1 MCGFVGFIDE
11 NDQTY
16 DHRAAIIAMAD
27 AIAHRGPDSEGY
39 FNDGRTALGF
49 RRLAIIDLAG
59 ANQPLYNENRS
70 LVLVFNGEIYNY
82 RELRRQLIA
91 AGHAFS
97 TQGDAEVVLHGF
109 EQWGEGVLDRLRGMF
124 AFALYDTATGELFCA
139 RDTFG
144 IKPLYYA
151 VEGGR
156 ILFGSEIKGL
166 LAHPHA
172 RRSLNERR
180 LAHWLCMEYL
190 PDEETLYAVEGGRIL
205 FGSEIKGL
213 LAHPHARR
221 SLNERRLAHWLCME
235 YLPDEETLFEGVRKL
250 PAGHW
255 LRWRNGRAERGR
267 WFVPRFAPDAGRSLK
282 ESAEAIEAALR
293 ESVAAHAIADVDV
306 GCFLSAGVD
315 SSLVAREAARIMEAR
330 AFTIGWGEGRF
341 SELEAAATFARATG
355 LPNEGR
361 ILGAEQFFASVP
373 AVQYAM
379 DEPLPY
385 AMDEPLPNPSAVPLY
400 HLCAMAAES
409 VKVVLS
415 GEGAD
420 ELFGGYPY
428 YQECLA
434 FAPYMTVPA
443 PARRALAAAARR
455 LPEGTHGRR
464 FLMRGAHPLPERY
477 IRLEYNFPWAEALDL
492 LAPELGARC
501 AAAPTPWE
509 LAAPLFAEIEADEIT
524 AMQTYNFPWA
534 EALDLLAPE
543 LGARC
548 AAAPTPWELA
558 APLFAEI
565 EADEIT
571 AMQTADILTWMQQD
585 ILLKADKMSMA
596 SSLELRVPFLDRE
609 VFALASTLPVSQ
621 RVGRRETKIALRAAA
636 ARTLPQATAAMP
648 KQGFVTPLAQW
659 LRKDPWREQ
668 VHEVLNSERAR
679 RFFRTDRLNALLDEH
694 QRGPRSHMKKI
705 WSAYCFLIWHEQYF
719 G

>member
-109 EQWGEGVLDRLRGMF
+109 EQWGEAVLDRLRGMF

-139 RDTFG
+139 RDAFG

-151 VEGGR
+151 AEG
-156 ILFGSEIKGL
+156 
-166 LAHPHA
+166 
-172 RRSLNERR
+172 
-180 LAHWLCMEYL
+180 
-190 PDEETLYAVEGGRIL
+190 DRIL

-315 SSLVAREAARIMEAR
+315 SSLVAQEAARIMEAR
-330 AFTIGWGEGRF
+330 TFTIGWGEGRF
-341 SELEAAATFARATG
+341 SELEATATFARATG

-373 AVQYAM
+373 AVQ
-379 DEPLPY
+379 Y

-434 FAPYMTVPA
+434 FAPYMMVPA
-443 PARRALAAAARR
+443 PARRALAAAARH

-477 IRLEYNFPWAEALDL
+477 IRLE
-492 LAPELGARC
+492 
-501 AAAPTPWE
+501 
-509 LAAPLFAEIEADEIT
+509 
-524 AMQTYNFPWA
+524 YNFPWA

>member
-190 PDEETLYAVEGGRIL
+190 PDEETL
-205 FGSEIKGL
+205 
-213 LAHPHARR
+213 
-221 SLNERRLAHWLCME
+221 
-235 YLPDEETLFEGVRKL
+235 FEGVRKL

-267 WFVPRFAPDAGRSLK
+267 WFVPRFAPDAGRSLE

-330 AFTIGWGEGRF
+330 TFTIGWGEGRF

-361 ILGAEQFFASVP
+361 ILGAEQFFALVP
-373 AVQYAM
+373 AVQ
-379 DEPLPY
+379 Y

-443 PARRALAAAARR
+443 PARRALAAAARH

-477 IRLEYNFPWAEALDL
+477 IRLE
-492 LAPELGARC
+492 
-501 AAAPTPWE
+501 
-509 LAAPLFAEIEADEIT
+509 
-524 AMQTYNFPWA
+524 YNFPWA

-609 VFALASTLPVSQ
+609 VFALASTLPASQ

-659 LRKDPWREQ
+659 LQEEPWHSQ
-668 VHEVLNSERAR
+668 VREVLNSERAR

-705 WSAYCFLIWHEQYF
+705 WSAYCFLNWHEQYF
-719 G
+719 D

>member
-190 PDEETLYAVEGGRIL
+190 PDEETL
-205 FGSEIKGL
+205 
-213 LAHPHARR
+213 
-221 SLNERRLAHWLCME
+221 
-235 YLPDEETLFEGVRKL
+235 FEGVRKL

-267 WFVPRFAPDAGRSLK
+267 WFVPRFAPDAGRSLE

-379 DEPLPY
+379 DEPLP
-385 AMDEPLPNPSAVPLY
+385 NPSAVPLY

-443 PARRALAAAARR
+443 PARCALAAAARR

-477 IRLEYNFPWAEALDL
+477 IRLE
-492 LAPELGARC
+492 
-501 AAAPTPWE
+501 
-509 LAAPLFAEIEADEIT
+509 
-524 AMQTYNFPWA
+524 YNFPWA

>member
-16 DHRAAIIAMAD
+16 DHRAAIVAMAD

-39 FNDGRTALGF
+39 FEDGGAALGF

-109 EQWGEGVLDRLRGMF
+109 ERWGAGVLDRLRGMF

-139 RDTFG
+139 RDAFG

-151 VEGGR
+151 VEG
-156 ILFGSEIKGL
+156 
-166 LAHPHA
+166 
-172 RRSLNERR
+172 
-180 LAHWLCMEYL
+180 
-190 PDEETLYAVEGGRIL
+190 DRIL

-267 WFVPRFAPDAGRSLK
+267 WFVPRFAPDAGRSLE

-330 AFTIGWGEGRF
+330 TFTIGWGEGRF

-361 ILGAEQFFASVP
+361 ILGAEQFFASVA
-373 AVQYAM
+373 AVQ
-379 DEPLPY
+379 Y

-434 FAPYMTVPA
+434 FAPYMMVPA
-443 PARRALAAAARR
+443 AARRALAAAARH

-477 IRLEYNFPWAEALDL
+477 IRLE
-492 LAPELGARC
+492 
-501 AAAPTPWE
+501 
-509 LAAPLFAEIEADEIT
+509 
-524 AMQTYNFPWA
+524 YNFPWA

-609 VFALASTLPVSQ
+609 VFALASTLPASQ

-659 LRKDPWREQ
+659 LQEEPWHSQ

-705 WSAYCFLIWHEQYF
+705 WSAYCFLNWHEQYF

>member
-190 PDEETLYAVEGGRIL
+190 PDEETL
-205 FGSEIKGL
+205 
-213 LAHPHARR
+213 
-221 SLNERRLAHWLCME
+221 
-235 YLPDEETLFEGVRKL
+235 FEGVRKL

-267 WFVPRFAPDAGRSLK
+267 WFVPRFAPDAGRSLE

-373 AVQYAM
+373 AVQ
-379 DEPLPY
+379 Y

-524 AMQTYNFPWA
+524 AMQT
-534 EALDLLAPE
+534 
-543 LGARC
+543 
-548 AAAPTPWELA
+548 
-558 APLFAEI
+558 
-565 EADEIT
+565 
-571 AMQTADILTWMQQD
+571 ADILTWMQQD
-585 ILLKADKMSMA
+585 ILLKADKMSVA

>member
-16 DHRAAIIAMAD
+16 DHRATIVAMAN

-39 FNDGRTALGF
+39 FSDGRAALGF

-82 RELRRQLIA
+82 QELRRQLIA
-91 AGHAFS
+91 AGHTFS
-97 TQGDAEVVLHGF
+97 TQGDAEVMLHGF

-124 AFALYDTATGELFCA
+124 AFALYRPATGELFCA
-139 RDTFG
+139 RDAFG

-151 VEGGR
+151 VEGER

-166 LAHPHA
+166 ITHPRAH
-172 RRSLNERR
+172 
-180 LAHWLCMEYL
+180 
-190 PDEETLYAVEGGRIL
+190 
-205 FGSEIKGL
+205 
-213 LAHPHARR
+213 R

-250 PAGHW
+250 PAG
-255 LRWRNGRAERGR
+255 R
-267 WFVPRFAPDAGRSLK
+267 WFAPRFVPDASRSLE
-282 ESAEAIEAALR
+282 ESAEAIEATLR

-330 AFTIGWGEGRF
+330 TFTIGWGEGRF

-355 LPNEGR
+355 LPNEGC

-373 AVQYAM
+373 AVQ
-379 DEPLPY
+379 Y

-434 FAPYMTVPA
+434 FGPYMALPA
-443 PARRALAAAARR
+443 PVRRALGSAARR
-455 LPEGTHGRR
+455 LPEGVRGRR

-477 IRLEYNFPWAEALDL
+477 IRLEYNFPWDEALAL
-492 LAPELGARC
+492 LSPELSRLC
-501 AAAPTPWE
+501 AEAPTPWE
-509 LAAPLFAEIEADEIT
+509 LEAPLFAEI
-524 AMQTYNFPWA
+524 
-534 EALDLLAPE
+534 
-543 LGARC
+543 G
-548 AAAPTPWELA
+548 AAAP
-558 APLFAEI
+558 
-565 EADEIT
+565 DEVT

-596 SSLELRVPFLDRE
+596 ASLELRVPFLDRE
-609 VFALASTLPVSQ
+609 VFAVARTLPASR
-621 RVGRRETKIALRAAA
+621 RVTRRETKPALRRAAA
-636 ARTLPQATAAMP
+636 RALPAATAARP
-648 KQGFVTPLAQW
+648 KIGFTTPLAQW
-659 LRKDPWREQ
+659 LREEPWATQ
-668 VHEVLNSERAR
+668 VREVLNGDAAR
-679 RFFRTDRLNALLDEH
+679 TFFRTDRLGALMDEH
-694 QRGPRSHMKKI
+694 QRGVRSNMKKI

>member
-190 PDEETLYAVEGGRIL
+190 PDEETL
-205 FGSEIKGL
+205 
-213 LAHPHARR
+213 
-221 SLNERRLAHWLCME
+221 
-235 YLPDEETLFEGVRKL
+235 FEGVRKL

-267 WFVPRFAPDAGRSLK
+267 WFVPRFAPDAGRSLE

-379 DEPLPY
+379 DEPLP
-385 AMDEPLPNPSAVPLY
+385 NPSAVPLY

-415 GEGAD
+415 GEEAD

-477 IRLEYNFPWAEALDL
+477 IRLE
-492 LAPELGARC
+492 
-501 AAAPTPWE
+501 
-509 LAAPLFAEIEADEIT
+509 
-524 AMQTYNFPWA
+524 YNFPWA

>member
-16 DHRAAIIAMAD
+16 DRRAAIVAMAD

-39 FNDGRTALGF
+39 FEDGRAALGF

-109 EQWGEGVLDRLRGMF
+109 EQWGAGVLDRLRGMF

-139 RDTFG
+139 RDAFG

-151 VEGGR
+151 VEG
-156 ILFGSEIKGL
+156 
-166 LAHPHA
+166 
-172 RRSLNERR
+172 
-180 LAHWLCMEYL
+180 
-190 PDEETLYAVEGGRIL
+190 DRIL

-330 AFTIGWGEGRF
+330 TFTIGWGEGRF

-361 ILGAEQFFASVP
+361 ILDAEQFFASVP
-373 AVQYAM
+373 AVQ
-379 DEPLPY
+379 Y

-434 FAPYMTVPA
+434 FAPYMMVPA
-443 PARRALAAAARR
+443 PARRALAAAARH

-477 IRLEYNFPWAEALDL
+477 IRLE
-492 LAPELGARC
+492 
-501 AAAPTPWE
+501 
-509 LAAPLFAEIEADEIT
+509 
-524 AMQTYNFPWA
+524 YNFPWA

-659 LRKDPWREQ
+659 LQEEPWHSQ
-668 VHEVLNSERAR
+668 VREVLNSERAR

-705 WSAYCFLIWHEQYF
+705 WSAYCFLNWHEQYF
-719 G
+719 D

>member
-16 DHRAAIIAMAD
+16 DHRAAIVAMAD

-39 FNDGRTALGF
+39 FEDGRAALGF

-109 EQWGEGVLDRLRGMF
+109 EQWGEAVLDRLRGMF

-139 RDTFG
+139 RDAFG
-144 IKPLYYA
+144 IKPLYYTA
-151 VEGGR
+151 EG
-156 ILFGSEIKGL
+156 
-166 LAHPHA
+166 
-172 RRSLNERR
+172 
-180 LAHWLCMEYL
+180 
-190 PDEETLYAVEGGRIL
+190 DRIL

-330 AFTIGWGEGRF
+330 TFTIGWGEGRF

-361 ILGAEQFFASVP
+361 ILDAEQFFASVP
-373 AVQYAM
+373 AVQ
-379 DEPLPY
+379 Y

-524 AMQTYNFPWA
+524 AMQT
-534 EALDLLAPE
+534 
-543 LGARC
+543 
-548 AAAPTPWELA
+548 
-558 APLFAEI
+558 
-565 EADEIT
+565 
-571 AMQTADILTWMQQD
+571 ADILTWMQQD

-609 VFALASTLPVSQ
+609 VFALASTLPASQ

-659 LRKDPWREQ
+659 LQEEPWHSQAR
-668 VHEVLNSERAR
+668 EVLNSERAR

-705 WSAYCFLIWHEQYF
+705 WSAYCFLNWHEQYF
-719 G
+719 D

>member
-16 DHRAAIIAMAD
+16 DRRAAIVAMAD

-39 FNDGRTALGF
+39 FEDGRAALGF

-109 EQWGEGVLDRLRGMF
+109 ERWGEAVLDRLRGMF

-139 RDTFG
+139 RDAFG

-166 LAHPHA
+166 LAHP
-172 RRSLNERR
+172 N
-180 LAHWLCMEYL
+180 
-190 PDEETLYAVEGGRIL
+190 
-205 FGSEIKGL
+205 
-213 LAHPHARR
+213 ARR

-250 PAGHW
+250 SAGHW

-267 WFVPRFAPDAGRSLK
+267 WFALRFAPDAGRSLK

-293 ESVAAHAIADVDV
+293 ESVTAHAIADVDV

-330 AFTIGWGEGRF
+330 TFTIGWGEGRF

-361 ILGAEQFFASVP
+361 ILDAEQFFASVP
-373 AVQYAM
+373 AVQ
-379 DEPLPY
+379 Y

-434 FAPYMTVPA
+434 FAPYMMVPA
-443 PARRALAAAARR
+443 PARRALAAAARH

-492 LAPELGARC
+492 LAPDLGARC

-524 AMQTYNFPWA
+524 T
-534 EALDLLAPE
+534 
-543 LGARC
+543 
-548 AAAPTPWELA
+548 
-558 APLFAEI
+558 
-565 EADEIT
+565 
-571 AMQTADILTWMQQD
+571 MQTADILTWMQQD

-621 RVGRRETKIALRAAA
+621 RVSRRETKIALRAAA

-659 LRKDPWREQ
+659 LREEPWHSQ
-668 VHEVLNSERAR
+668 VREVLNSERAR

-705 WSAYCFLIWHEQYF
+705 WSAYCFLNWHEQYF
-719 G
+719 S

>member
-16 DHRAAIIAMAD
+16 DHRAAIAAMAD

-39 FNDGRTALGF
+39 FEDGRAALGF

-109 EQWGEGVLDRLRGMF
+109 EQWGEAVLDRLRGMF

-139 RDTFG
+139 RDAFG

-151 VEGGR
+151 VEG
-156 ILFGSEIKGL
+156 
-166 LAHPHA
+166 
-172 RRSLNERR
+172 
-180 LAHWLCMEYL
+180 
-190 PDEETLYAVEGGRIL
+190 DRIL

-235 YLPDEETLFEGVRKL
+235 YLPDEETLFEDVRKL

-330 AFTIGWGEGRF
+330 TFTIGWGEGRF

-361 ILGAEQFFASVP
+361 ILDAEQFFASVP
-373 AVQYAM
+373 AVQ
-379 DEPLPY
+379 Y

-428 YQECLA
+428 HQECLA
-434 FAPYMTVPA
+434 FAPYMMVPA
-443 PARRALAAAARR
+443 PARRALAAAARH

-477 IRLEYNFPWAEALDL
+477 IRLE
-492 LAPELGARC
+492 
-501 AAAPTPWE
+501 
-509 LAAPLFAEIEADEIT
+509 
-524 AMQTYNFPWA
+524 YNFPWA

-596 SSLELRVPFLDRE
+596 SSLELRVPFLDRK
-609 VFALASTLPVSQ
+609 VFALASTLPASQ

-659 LRKDPWREQ
+659 LREEPWHSQ
-668 VHEVLNSERAR
+668 VREVLNSERAR

>member
-16 DHRAAIIAMAD
+16 DHRAAIVAMAD

-39 FNDGRTALGF
+39 FEDGRAALGF

-109 EQWGEGVLDRLRGMF
+109 ERWGAGVLDRLRGMF

-139 RDTFG
+139 RDAFG

-151 VEGGR
+151 AEG
-156 ILFGSEIKGL
+156 
-166 LAHPHA
+166 
-172 RRSLNERR
+172 
-180 LAHWLCMEYL
+180 
-190 PDEETLYAVEGGRIL
+190 DRIL

-293 ESVAAHAIADVDV
+293 ESVTAHAIADVDV

-330 AFTIGWGEGRF
+330 TFTIGWGEGRF

-373 AVQYAM
+373 AVQ
-379 DEPLPY
+379 Y

-434 FAPYMTVPA
+434 FAPYTTVPV

-509 LAAPLFAEIEADEIT
+509 LAAPLFAEIK
-524 AMQTYNFPWA
+524 
-534 EALDLLAPE
+534 
-543 LGARC
+543 
-548 AAAPTPWELA
+548 
-558 APLFAEI
+558 
-565 EADEIT
+565 ADEIT

-609 VFALASTLPVSQ
+609 VFALASTLPASQ

-636 ARTLPQATAAMP
+636 ARTLPQATATMP

-659 LRKDPWREQ
+659 LQEEPWHSQ
-668 VHEVLNSERAR
+668 VREVLNSERAR

-705 WSAYCFLIWHEQYF
+705 WSAYCFLNWHEQYF
-719 G
+719 D

>member
-16 DHRAAIIAMAD
+16 DHRAAIVAMAD

-39 FNDGRTALGF
+39 FEDGRAALGF

-91 AGHAFS
+91 ADHAFS

-109 EQWGEGVLDRLRGMF
+109 EQWGEAVLDRLRGMF

-139 RDTFG
+139 RDAFG

-166 LAHPHA
+166 LAHP
-172 RRSLNERR
+172 N
-180 LAHWLCMEYL
+180 
-190 PDEETLYAVEGGRIL
+190 
-205 FGSEIKGL
+205 
-213 LAHPHARR
+213 ARR

-267 WFVPRFAPDAGRSLK
+267 WFVPRFVPDAGRSLK

-330 AFTIGWGEGRF
+330 TFTIGWGEGRF

-361 ILGAEQFFASVP
+361 ILDAEQFFASVP
-373 AVQYAM
+373 AVQ
-379 DEPLPY
+379 Y

-443 PARRALAAAARR
+443 PARRALAAAARH

-477 IRLEYNFPWAEALDL
+477 IRLE
-492 LAPELGARC
+492 
-501 AAAPTPWE
+501 
-509 LAAPLFAEIEADEIT
+509 
-524 AMQTYNFPWA
+524 YNFPWA

-609 VFALASTLPVSQ
+609 VFALASTLPASQ
-621 RVGRRETKIALRAAA
+621 RVGRRETKIALRTAA

-659 LRKDPWREQ
+659 LQEEPWHSQ
-668 VHEVLNSERAR
+668 VREVLNSERAR

-705 WSAYCFLIWHEQYF
+705 WSAYCFLNWHEQYF
-719 G
+719 D

>member
-16 DHRAAIIAMAD
+16 DHRAAIVAMTD

-39 FNDGRTALGF
+39 FEDGRAALGF

-109 EQWGEGVLDRLRGMF
+109 ERWGAGVLDRLRGMF

-139 RDTFG
+139 RDAFG

-172 RRSLNERR
+172 RRSLNER
-180 LAHWLCMEYL
+180 W
-190 PDEETLYAVEGGRIL
+190 
-205 FGSEIKGL
+205 
-213 LAHPHARR
+213 
-221 SLNERRLAHWLCME
+221 LAHWLCME

-255 LRWRNGRAERGR
+255 LRWRNGRAECGR
-267 WFVPRFAPDAGRSLK
+267 WFVPRFAPDAGRSLE

-306 GCFLSAGVD
+306 GCFLSAGMD

-330 AFTIGWGEGRF
+330 TFTIGWGEGRF

-361 ILGAEQFFASVP
+361 ILDAEQFFASVP
-373 AVQYAM
+373 AVQ
-379 DEPLPY
+379 Y

-434 FAPYMTVPA
+434 FAPYMAVPA
-443 PARRALAAAARR
+443 PMRRAAGAAARR

-464 FLMRGAHPLPERY
+464 FLLRGAHPLSERY
-477 IRLEYNFPWAEALDL
+477 IRLEYNFTWAEALGL
-492 LAPELGARC
+492 LAPEVGARC
-501 AAAPTPWE
+501 AAAPAPWE
-509 LAAPLFAEIEADEIT
+509 LTAPLFAEIET
-524 AMQTYNFPWA
+524 
-534 EALDLLAPE
+534 
-543 LGARC
+543 
-548 AAAPTPWELA
+548 
-558 APLFAEI
+558 
-565 EADEIT
+565 DEIT

-659 LRKDPWREQ
+659 LQEEPWHNQ
-668 VHEVLNSERAR
+668 VREVLNSERAR

-705 WSAYCFLIWHEQYF
+705 WSAYCFLNWHEQYF
-719 G
+719 D

>member
-16 DHRAAIIAMAD
+16 DHRAAIVAMAD

-39 FNDGRTALGF
+39 FEDGRAALGF

-109 EQWGEGVLDRLRGMF
+109 ERWGAGVLDRLRGMF
-124 AFALYDTATGELFCA
+124 AFALYDTATGELFCT
-139 RDTFG
+139 RDAFG

-151 VEGGR
+151 AEG
-156 ILFGSEIKGL
+156 
-166 LAHPHA
+166 
-172 RRSLNERR
+172 
-180 LAHWLCMEYL
+180 
-190 PDEETLYAVEGGRIL
+190 DRIL

-330 AFTIGWGEGRF
+330 TFTIGWGEGRF

-361 ILGAEQFFASVP
+361 ILDAEQFFASVP
-373 AVQYAM
+373 AVQ
-379 DEPLPY
+379 Y

-434 FAPYMTVPA
+434 FAPYMMVPA
-443 PARRALAAAARR
+443 PARRALAAAARH

-477 IRLEYNFPWAEALDL
+477 IRLE
-492 LAPELGARC
+492 
-501 AAAPTPWE
+501 
-509 LAAPLFAEIEADEIT
+509 
-524 AMQTYNFPWA
+524 YNFPWA

-719 G
+719 D

>member
-16 DHRAAIIAMAD
+16 DHRAAIVAMAD

-39 FNDGRTALGF
+39 FEDGRAALGF

-109 EQWGEGVLDRLRGMF
+109 EQWGEAVLDRLRGMF

-139 RDTFG
+139 RDAFG

-166 LAHPHA
+166 LAHP
-172 RRSLNERR
+172 N
-180 LAHWLCMEYL
+180 
-190 PDEETLYAVEGGRIL
+190 
-205 FGSEIKGL
+205 
-213 LAHPHARR
+213 ARR

-250 PAGHW
+250 SAGHW

-267 WFVPRFAPDAGRSLK
+267 WFVPRFAPDAGRSLE

-330 AFTIGWGEGRF
+330 TFTIGWGEGRF

-361 ILGAEQFFASVP
+361 ILDAEQFFASVP
-373 AVQYAM
+373 AVQ
-379 DEPLPY
+379 Y

-524 AMQTYNFPWA
+524 AMQT
-534 EALDLLAPE
+534 
-543 LGARC
+543 
-548 AAAPTPWELA
+548 
-558 APLFAEI
+558 
-565 EADEIT
+565 
-571 AMQTADILTWMQQD
+571 ADILTWMQQD

-609 VFALASTLPVSQ
+609 VFALASTLPASQ

-659 LRKDPWREQ
+659 LQEEPWHSQ
-668 VHEVLNSERAR
+668 VREVLNSERAR

-719 G
+719 D

>member
-27 AIAHRGPDSEGY
+27 AITHRGPDSEGY

-190 PDEETLYAVEGGRIL
+190 PDEETL
-205 FGSEIKGL
+205 
-213 LAHPHARR
+213 
-221 SLNERRLAHWLCME
+221 
-235 YLPDEETLFEGVRKL
+235 FEGVRKL

-267 WFVPRFAPDAGRSLK
+267 WFVPRFAPDAGHSLK

-330 AFTIGWGEGRF
+330 TFTIGWGEGRF

-373 AVQYAM
+373 AVQ
-379 DEPLPY
+379 Y

-524 AMQTYNFPWA
+524 AMQT
-534 EALDLLAPE
+534 
-543 LGARC
+543 
-548 AAAPTPWELA
+548 
-558 APLFAEI
+558 
-565 EADEIT
+565 
-571 AMQTADILTWMQQD
+571 ADILTWMQQD

-609 VFALASTLPVSQ
+609 VFALASTLPASQ

-659 LRKDPWREQ
+659 LQEEPWHSQ
-668 VHEVLNSERAR
+668 VREVLNGERAR

-694 QRGPRSHMKKI
+694 QCGPRSHMKKI
-705 WSAYCFLIWHEQYF
+705 WSAYCFLNWHEQYF

>member
-1 MCGFVGFIDE
+1 MCGFVGLLDD

-16 DHRAAIIAMAD
+16 DHRAAIVAMAD

-39 FNDGRTALGF
+39 FEDGRAALGF

-82 RELRRQLIA
+82 WELRRQLIA

-109 EQWGEGVLDRLRGMF
+109 ERWGAGVLDRLRGMF

-139 RDTFG
+139 RDAFG

-151 VEGGR
+151 AEG
-156 ILFGSEIKGL
+156 
-166 LAHPHA
+166 
-172 RRSLNERR
+172 
-180 LAHWLCMEYL
+180 
-190 PDEETLYAVEGGRIL
+190 DRIL

-267 WFVPRFAPDAGRSLK
+267 WFVPRFAPDAGRSLE

-330 AFTIGWGEGRF
+330 TFTIGWGEGRF

-361 ILGAEQFFASVP
+361 ILDAEQFFASVP
-373 AVQYAM
+373 AVQ
-379 DEPLPY
+379 Y

-443 PARRALAAAARR
+443 PARRALAAAARH

-477 IRLEYNFPWAEALDL
+477 IRLE
-492 LAPELGARC
+492 
-501 AAAPTPWE
+501 
-509 LAAPLFAEIEADEIT
+509 
-524 AMQTYNFPWA
+524 YNFPWA

-609 VFALASTLPVSQ
+609 VFALASTLPASQ

-659 LRKDPWREQ
+659 LQEEPWHSQ
-668 VHEVLNSERAR
+668 VREVLNSERAR

-719 G
+719 D

>member
-16 DHRAAIIAMAD
+16 DHRAAIVTMAD

-39 FNDGRTALGF
+39 FEDGGAALGF

-109 EQWGEGVLDRLRGMF
+109 ERWGAGVLDRLRGMF

-139 RDTFG
+139 RDAFG

-151 VEGGR
+151 VEGDR

-172 RRSLNERR
+172 RRN
-180 LAHWLCMEYL
+180 
-190 PDEETLYAVEGGRIL
+190 
-205 FGSEIKGL
+205 
-213 LAHPHARR
+213 
-221 SLNERRLAHWLCME
+221 LNERRLAHWLCME

-267 WFVPRFAPDAGRSLK
+267 WFVPRFAPDAGRSLE

-330 AFTIGWGEGRF
+330 TFTIGWGEGRF
-341 SELEAAATFARATG
+341 SELEAAATFVRATG

-361 ILGAEQFFASVP
+361 ILDAEQFFASVP
-373 AVQYAM
+373 AVQ
-379 DEPLPY
+379 Y

-434 FAPYMTVPA
+434 FAPYMMVPA
-443 PARRALAAAARR
+443 PARRALAAAARH

-524 AMQTYNFPWA
+524 T
-534 EALDLLAPE
+534 
-543 LGARC
+543 
-548 AAAPTPWELA
+548 
-558 APLFAEI
+558 
-565 EADEIT
+565 
-571 AMQTADILTWMQQD
+571 MQTADILTWMQQD

-621 RVGRRETKIALRAAA
+621 RVSRRETKIALRAAA

-659 LRKDPWREQ
+659 LQEEPWHNQ

-719 G
+719 S

>member
-16 DHRAAIIAMAD
+16 DHRAAIVTMAD

-39 FNDGRTALGF
+39 FEDGGAALGF

-109 EQWGEGVLDRLRGMF
+109 EQWGEAVLDRLRGMF

-139 RDTFG
+139 RDAFG

-151 VEGGR
+151 VEGGH

-166 LAHPHA
+166 LAHP
-172 RRSLNERR
+172 N
-180 LAHWLCMEYL
+180 
-190 PDEETLYAVEGGRIL
+190 
-205 FGSEIKGL
+205 
-213 LAHPHARR
+213 ARR

-250 PAGHW
+250 SAGHW

-267 WFVPRFAPDAGRSLK
+267 WFVPRFAPDAGRSLE

-330 AFTIGWGEGRF
+330 TFTIGWGEGRF

-373 AVQYAM
+373 AVQ
-379 DEPLPY
+379 Y

-509 LAAPLFAEIEADEIT
+509 LAAPLFAEIK
-524 AMQTYNFPWA
+524 
-534 EALDLLAPE
+534 
-543 LGARC
+543 
-548 AAAPTPWELA
+548 
-558 APLFAEI
+558 
-565 EADEIT
+565 ADEIT

-609 VFALASTLPVSQ
+609 VFALASTLPASQ

-659 LRKDPWREQ
+659 LQEEPWHSQ
-668 VHEVLNSERAR
+668 VREVLNSERAR

-719 G
+719 D

>member
-109 EQWGEGVLDRLRGMF
+109 EQWGEAVLDRLRGMF

-139 RDTFG
+139 RDAFG

-166 LAHPHA
+166 LAHP
-172 RRSLNERR
+172 N
-180 LAHWLCMEYL
+180 
-190 PDEETLYAVEGGRIL
+190 
-205 FGSEIKGL
+205 
-213 LAHPHARR
+213 ARR

-250 PAGHW
+250 SAGHW

-330 AFTIGWGEGRF
+330 TFTIGWGEGRF

-361 ILGAEQFFASVP
+361 ILGAEQFFDSVP
-373 AVQYAM
+373 AVQ
-379 DEPLPY
+379 Y

-434 FAPYMTVPA
+434 FAPYMMVPA
-443 PARRALAAAARR
+443 PARRALAAAARH

-477 IRLEYNFPWAEALDL
+477 IRLE
-492 LAPELGARC
+492 
-501 AAAPTPWE
+501 
-509 LAAPLFAEIEADEIT
+509 
-524 AMQTYNFPWA
+524 YNFPWA

-609 VFALASTLPVSQ
+609 VFALASTLPASQ

-659 LRKDPWREQ
+659 LQEEPWHSQ
-668 VHEVLNSERAR
+668 VREVLNSERAR

-705 WSAYCFLIWHEQYF
+705 WSAYCFLNWHEQYF

>member
-16 DHRAAIIAMAD
+16 DHRAAIVAMAD

-39 FNDGRTALGF
+39 FEDGRAALGF

-109 EQWGEGVLDRLRGMF
+109 EQWGEAVLDRLRGMF

-139 RDTFG
+139 RDAFG

-151 VEGGR
+151 AEGDR

-166 LAHPHA
+166 LAHP
-172 RRSLNERR
+172 N
-180 LAHWLCMEYL
+180 
-190 PDEETLYAVEGGRIL
+190 
-205 FGSEIKGL
+205 
-213 LAHPHARR
+213 ARR

-250 PAGHW
+250 SAGHW

-267 WFVPRFAPDAGRSLK
+267 WFVPRFAPDAGRSLE

-330 AFTIGWGEGRF
+330 TFTIGWGEGRF

-373 AVQYAM
+373 AVQ
-379 DEPLPY
+379 Y

-434 FAPYMTVPA
+434 FAPYMMVPA

-477 IRLEYNFPWAEALDL
+477 IRLE
-492 LAPELGARC
+492 
-501 AAAPTPWE
+501 
-509 LAAPLFAEIEADEIT
+509 
-524 AMQTYNFPWA
+524 YNFPWA

-609 VFALASTLPVSQ
+609 VFALASTLPASQ

-659 LRKDPWREQ
+659 LQEEPWHSQ
-668 VHEVLNSERAR
+668 VREVLNSERAR

-719 G
+719 D

>member
-139 RDTFG
+139 RDTFD
-144 IKPLYYA
+144 IKPLY
-151 VEGGR
+151 
-156 ILFGSEIKGL
+156 
-166 LAHPHA
+166 
-172 RRSLNERR
+172 
-180 LAHWLCMEYL
+180 
-190 PDEETLYAVEGGRIL
+190 YAVEGGRIL

-267 WFVPRFAPDAGRSLK
+267 WFVPRFAPDAGRSLE

-379 DEPLPY
+379 DEPLP
-385 AMDEPLPNPSAVPLY
+385 NPSAVPLY

-477 IRLEYNFPWAEALDL
+477 IRLE
-492 LAPELGARC
+492 
-501 AAAPTPWE
+501 
-509 LAAPLFAEIEADEIT
+509 
-524 AMQTYNFPWA
+524 YNFPWA

>member
-190 PDEETLYAVEGGRIL
+190 PDEETL
-205 FGSEIKGL
+205 
-213 LAHPHARR
+213 
-221 SLNERRLAHWLCME
+221 
-235 YLPDEETLFEGVRKL
+235 FEGVRKL

-267 WFVPRFAPDAGRSLK
+267 WFVPRFAPDAGRSLE

-373 AVQYAM
+373 AVQ
-379 DEPLPY
+379 Y

-524 AMQTYNFPWA
+524 AMQTS
-534 EALDLLAPE
+534 
-543 LGARC
+543 
-548 AAAPTPWELA
+548 
-558 APLFAEI
+558 
-565 EADEIT
+565 
-571 AMQTADILTWMQQD
+571 DILTWMQQD

>member
-190 PDEETLYAVEGGRIL
+190 PDEETL
-205 FGSEIKGL
+205 
-213 LAHPHARR
+213 
-221 SLNERRLAHWLCME
+221 
-235 YLPDEETLFEGVRKL
+235 FEGVRKL

-267 WFVPRFAPDAGRSLK
+267 WFVPRFAPDAGRSLE

-373 AVQYAM
+373 AVQ
-379 DEPLPY
+379 Y

-524 AMQTYNFPWA
+524 AMQT
-534 EALDLLAPE
+534 
-543 LGARC
+543 
-548 AAAPTPWELA
+548 
-558 APLFAEI
+558 
-565 EADEIT
+565 
-571 AMQTADILTWMQQD
+571 ADILTWMQQD

-596 SSLELRVPFLDRE
+596 SSLELRVPFLDRK

>member
-109 EQWGEGVLDRLRGMF
+109 EQWGEAVLDRLRGMF

-139 RDTFG
+139 RDAFG

-166 LAHPHA
+166 LAHP
-172 RRSLNERR
+172 N
-180 LAHWLCMEYL
+180 
-190 PDEETLYAVEGGRIL
+190 
-205 FGSEIKGL
+205 
-213 LAHPHARR
+213 ARR

-250 PAGHW
+250 SAGHW

-330 AFTIGWGEGRF
+330 TFTIGWGEGRF

-361 ILGAEQFFASVP
+361 ILGAEQFFDSVP
-373 AVQYAM
+373 AVQ
-379 DEPLPY
+379 Y

-434 FAPYMTVPA
+434 FAPYMMVPA
-443 PARRALAAAARR
+443 PARRALAAAARH

-477 IRLEYNFPWAEALDL
+477 IRLE
-492 LAPELGARC
+492 
-501 AAAPTPWE
+501 
-509 LAAPLFAEIEADEIT
+509 
-524 AMQTYNFPWA
+524 YNFPWA

-609 VFALASTLPVSQ
+609 VFALASTLPASQ
-621 RVGRRETKIALRAAA
+621 RVGRRETNIALRAAA

-659 LRKDPWREQ
+659 LQEEPWHSQ
-668 VHEVLNSERAR
+668 VREVLNSERAR

-705 WSAYCFLIWHEQYF
+705 WSAYCFLNWHEQYF

>member
-190 PDEETLYAVEGGRIL
+190 PDEETL
-205 FGSEIKGL
+205 
-213 LAHPHARR
+213 
-221 SLNERRLAHWLCME
+221 
-235 YLPDEETLFEGVRKL
+235 FEGVRKL

-267 WFVPRFAPDAGRSLK
+267 WFVPRFAPDAGRSLE

-373 AVQYAM
+373 AVQ
-379 DEPLPY
+379 Y

-524 AMQTYNFPWA
+524 AMQT
-534 EALDLLAPE
+534 
-543 LGARC
+543 
-548 AAAPTPWELA
+548 
-558 APLFAEI
+558 
-565 EADEIT
+565 
-571 AMQTADILTWMQQD
+571 ADILTWMQQD

-621 RVGRRETKIALRAAA
+621 RVGRRETKIALRTAA

>member
-16 DHRAAIIAMAD
+16 DHRAAIVAMAD

-39 FNDGRTALGF
+39 FEDGRAALGF

-59 ANQPLYNENRS
+59 ANQPLCNENRS

-109 EQWGEGVLDRLRGMF
+109 EQWGEAVLDRLRGMF

-139 RDTFG
+139 RDAFG

-166 LAHPHA
+166 LAHP
-172 RRSLNERR
+172 N
-180 LAHWLCMEYL
+180 
-190 PDEETLYAVEGGRIL
+190 
-205 FGSEIKGL
+205 
-213 LAHPHARR
+213 ARR

-267 WFVPRFAPDAGRSLK
+267 WFVPRFAPDAGRSLE

-330 AFTIGWGEGRF
+330 TFTIGWGEGRF

-361 ILGAEQFFASVP
+361 ILDAEQFFASVP
-373 AVQYAM
+373 AVQ
-379 DEPLPY
+379 Y

-443 PARRALAAAARR
+443 PARRALAAAARH

-477 IRLEYNFPWAEALDL
+477 IRLE
-492 LAPELGARC
+492 
-501 AAAPTPWE
+501 
-509 LAAPLFAEIEADEIT
+509 
-524 AMQTYNFPWA
+524 YNFPWA

-609 VFALASTLPVSQ
+609 VFALASTLPASQ

-659 LRKDPWREQ
+659 LREEPWHSQ
-668 VHEVLNSERAR
+668 VREVLNSERAR

>member
-190 PDEETLYAVEGGRIL
+190 PDEETL
-205 FGSEIKGL
+205 
-213 LAHPHARR
+213 
-221 SLNERRLAHWLCME
+221 
-235 YLPDEETLFEGVRKL
+235 FEGVRKL

-267 WFVPRFAPDAGRSLK
+267 WFVPRFAPDAGRSLE

-379 DEPLPY
+379 DEPLP
-385 AMDEPLPNPSAVPLY
+385 NPSAVPLY

-420 ELFGGYPY
+420 ELFGGYWIY
-428 YQECLA
+428 HDQFEFDKY
-434 FAPYMTVPA
+434 FKVPR
-443 PARRALAAAARR
+443 PLRAAAGAVAEK
-455 LPEGTHGRR
+455 LPSFHGRR
-464 FLMRGAHPLPERY
+464 FAMRGSGGPEKSYQRASMNY
-477 IRLEYNFPWAEALDL
+477 MWDEIPNVLRDYDGP
-492 LAPELGARC
+492 C
-501 AAAPTPWE
+501 KPWE
-509 LAAPLFAEIEADEIT
+509 WCKPHFDEAAK
-524 AMQTYNFPWA
+524 
-534 EALDLLAPE
+534 
-543 LGARC
+543 
-548 AAAPTPWELA
+548 
-558 APLFAEI
+558 
-565 EADEIT
+565 
-571 AMQTADILTWMQQD
+571 QD
-585 ILLKADKMSMA
+585 IDIITQTQYVDMVSYMPFDICLKADKMSM
-596 SSLELRVPFLDRE
+596 SQSLELRVPFLDKK
-609 VFALASTLPVSQ
+609 VLDVALQLPTAC
-621 RVGRRETKIALRAAA
+621 RVDDSHAKYALRVAASKLGFQKKVA
-636 ARTLPQATAAMP
+636 NMP
-648 KQGFVTPLAQW
+648 KQPFITPLTVW
-659 LRKDPWREQ
+659 LQTDLYYDRIKEAFTSEAA
-668 VHEVLNSERAR
+668 HE
-679 RFFRTDRLNALLDEH
+679 FFNVDYLVQMLDDHKSADFSTVEG
-694 QRGPRSHMKKI
+694 RGKLKMMRI
-705 WSAYCFLIWHEQYF
+705 WNIYCFLCWYEVFFGKSSEQLKPKTKVA
-719 G
+719 

>member
-16 DHRAAIIAMAD
+16 DHRAAIVAMAD

-39 FNDGRTALGF
+39 FEDGRAALGF

-109 EQWGEGVLDRLRGMF
+109 ERWGAGVLDRLRGMF

-139 RDTFG
+139 RDAFG

-172 RRSLNERR
+172 RRSLNER
-180 LAHWLCMEYL
+180 W
-190 PDEETLYAVEGGRIL
+190 
-205 FGSEIKGL
+205 
-213 LAHPHARR
+213 
-221 SLNERRLAHWLCME
+221 LAHWLCME

-255 LRWRNGRAERGR
+255 LRWRNGRAECGR
-267 WFVPRFAPDAGRSLK
+267 WFVPRFAPDAGRSLE

-306 GCFLSAGVD
+306 GCFLSAGMD

-330 AFTIGWGEGRF
+330 TFTIGWGEGRF

-361 ILGAEQFFASVP
+361 ILDAEQFFASVP
-373 AVQYAM
+373 AVQ
-379 DEPLPY
+379 Y

-434 FAPYMTVPA
+434 FAPYMMVPA
-443 PARRALAAAARR
+443 PARRALAAAARH

-524 AMQTYNFPWA
+524 AMQT
-534 EALDLLAPE
+534 
-543 LGARC
+543 
-548 AAAPTPWELA
+548 
-558 APLFAEI
+558 
-565 EADEIT
+565 
-571 AMQTADILTWMQQD
+571 ADILTWMQQD
-585 ILLKADKMSMA
+585 ILLKADKMSMT

-609 VFALASTLPVSQ
+609 VFALASTLPASQ

-659 LRKDPWREQ
+659 LQEEPWHSQ
-668 VHEVLNSERAR
+668 VREVLNGERAR

>member
-190 PDEETLYAVEGGRIL
+190 PDEETL
-205 FGSEIKGL
+205 
-213 LAHPHARR
+213 
-221 SLNERRLAHWLCME
+221 
-235 YLPDEETLFEGVRKL
+235 FEGVRKL

-379 DEPLPY
+379 DEPLP
-385 AMDEPLPNPSAVPLY
+385 NPSAVPLY

-477 IRLEYNFPWAEALDL
+477 IRLE
-492 LAPELGARC
+492 
-501 AAAPTPWE
+501 
-509 LAAPLFAEIEADEIT
+509 
-524 AMQTYNFPWA
+524 YNFPWA

>member
-16 DHRAAIIAMAD
+16 DHRAAIAAMAD

-39 FNDGRTALGF
+39 FNDGRAALGF

-109 EQWGEGVLDRLRGMF
+109 EQWGEAVLDRLRGMF

-139 RDTFG
+139 RDAFG

-166 LAHPHA
+166 LAHP
-172 RRSLNERR
+172 N
-180 LAHWLCMEYL
+180 
-190 PDEETLYAVEGGRIL
+190 
-205 FGSEIKGL
+205 
-213 LAHPHARR
+213 ARR

-267 WFVPRFAPDAGRSLK
+267 WFVPRFAPDAGRSLE
-282 ESAEAIEAALR
+282 ESAVAIEAALR

-315 SSLVAREAARIMEAR
+315 SSLVAQEAARIMEAR
-330 AFTIGWGEGRF
+330 TFTIGWGEGRF
-341 SELEAAATFARATG
+341 SELEPAATFARATG

-373 AVQYAM
+373 AVQ
-379 DEPLPY
+379 Y

-434 FAPYMTVPA
+434 FAPYMMVPA
-443 PARRALAAAARR
+443 PARRALAAAARH

-524 AMQTYNFPWA
+524 T
-534 EALDLLAPE
+534 
-543 LGARC
+543 
-548 AAAPTPWELA
+548 
-558 APLFAEI
+558 
-565 EADEIT
+565 
-571 AMQTADILTWMQQD
+571 MQTADILTWMQQD

-609 VFALASTLPVSQ
+609 VFALASTLPAFQ

-659 LRKDPWREQ
+659 LREEPWHSQ
-668 VHEVLNSERAR
+668 VREVLNSERAR

-694 QRGPRSHMKKI
+694 QHGTRSHMKKI

-719 G
+719 S

>member
-1 MCGFVGFIDE
+1 MCGLVGFIDE

-190 PDEETLYAVEGGRIL
+190 PDEETL
-205 FGSEIKGL
+205 
-213 LAHPHARR
+213 
-221 SLNERRLAHWLCME
+221 
-235 YLPDEETLFEGVRKL
+235 FEGVRKL

-267 WFVPRFAPDAGRSLK
+267 WFVPRFAPDAGRSLE

-330 AFTIGWGEGRF
+330 TFTIGWGEGRF

-355 LPNEGR
+355 LPNEGC

-373 AVQYAM
+373 AVQ
-379 DEPLPY
+379 Y

-477 IRLEYNFPWAEALDL
+477 IRLE
-492 LAPELGARC
+492 
-501 AAAPTPWE
+501 
-509 LAAPLFAEIEADEIT
+509 
-524 AMQTYNFPWA
+524 YNFPWA

>member
-190 PDEETLYAVEGGRIL
+190 PDEETL
-205 FGSEIKGL
+205 
-213 LAHPHARR
+213 
-221 SLNERRLAHWLCME
+221 
-235 YLPDEETLFEGVRKL
+235 FEGVRKL

-267 WFVPRFAPDAGRSLK
+267 WFVPRFVPDAGRSLE

-379 DEPLPY
+379 DEPLP
-385 AMDEPLPNPSAVPLY
+385 NPSAVPLY

-477 IRLEYNFPWAEALDL
+477 IRLE
-492 LAPELGARC
+492 
-501 AAAPTPWE
+501 
-509 LAAPLFAEIEADEIT
+509 
-524 AMQTYNFPWA
+524 YNFPWA

>member
-190 PDEETLYAVEGGRIL
+190 PDEETL
-205 FGSEIKGL
+205 
-213 LAHPHARR
+213 
-221 SLNERRLAHWLCME
+221 
-235 YLPDEETLFEGVRKL
+235 FEGVRKL

-267 WFVPRFAPDAGRSLK
+267 WFVPRFAPDAGRSLE

-330 AFTIGWGEGRF
+330 TFTIGWGEGRF

-361 ILGAEQFFASVP
+361 ILGAEQFFALVP
-373 AVQYAM
+373 AVQ
-379 DEPLPY
+379 Y

-443 PARRALAAAARR
+443 PARRALAAAARH

-477 IRLEYNFPWAEALDL
+477 IRLE
-492 LAPELGARC
+492 
-501 AAAPTPWE
+501 
-509 LAAPLFAEIEADEIT
+509 
-524 AMQTYNFPWA
+524 YNFPWA

-609 VFALASTLPVSQ
+609 VFALASTLPASQ

-659 LRKDPWREQ
+659 LQEEPWHSQ
-668 VHEVLNSERAR
+668 VREVLNGERAR

>member
-16 DHRAAIIAMAD
+16 DHRAVIVAMAD
-27 AIAHRGPDSEGY
+27 AIAHRGPDSEGH
-39 FNDGRTALGF
+39 FEDGRAALGF

-109 EQWGEGVLDRLRGMF
+109 EQWGEGALDRLRGMF

-139 RDTFG
+139 RDAFG

-151 VEGGR
+151 AEG
-156 ILFGSEIKGL
+156 
-166 LAHPHA
+166 
-172 RRSLNERR
+172 
-180 LAHWLCMEYL
+180 
-190 PDEETLYAVEGGRIL
+190 DRIL

-267 WFVPRFAPDAGRSLK
+267 WFVPRFAPDAGRSLE

-330 AFTIGWGEGRF
+330 TFTIGWGEGRF
-341 SELEAAATFARATG
+341 SELEAAAAFARATG

-373 AVQYAM
+373 AVQ
-379 DEPLPY
+379 Y

-434 FAPYMTVPA
+434 FAPYMMVPA
-443 PARRALAAAARR
+443 PARRALAAAARH

-477 IRLEYNFPWAEALDL
+477 IRLE
-492 LAPELGARC
+492 
-501 AAAPTPWE
+501 
-509 LAAPLFAEIEADEIT
+509 
-524 AMQTYNFPWA
+524 YNFPWA

-659 LRKDPWREQ
+659 LREEPWHSQ
-668 VHEVLNSERAR
+668 VREVLNSERAR

-719 G
+719 D

>member
-1 MCGFVGFIDE
+1 MCGFVGLLDE

-39 FNDGRTALGF
+39 FNDGRAALGF

-109 EQWGEGVLDRLRGMF
+109 ERWGAGVLDRLRGMF

-139 RDTFG
+139 RDAFG

-151 VEGGR
+151 AEG
-156 ILFGSEIKGL
+156 
-166 LAHPHA
+166 
-172 RRSLNERR
+172 
-180 LAHWLCMEYL
+180 
-190 PDEETLYAVEGGRIL
+190 DRIL

-330 AFTIGWGEGRF
+330 TFTIGWGEGRF

-373 AVQYAM
+373 AVQ
-379 DEPLPY
+379 Y

-434 FAPYMTVPA
+434 FAPYMMVPA
-443 PARRALAAAARR
+443 PARRALAAAARH

-524 AMQTYNFPWA
+524 T
-534 EALDLLAPE
+534 
-543 LGARC
+543 
-548 AAAPTPWELA
+548 
-558 APLFAEI
+558 
-565 EADEIT
+565 
-571 AMQTADILTWMQQD
+571 MQTADILTWMQQD

-621 RVGRRETKIALRAAA
+621 RVSRRETKIALRAAA

-659 LRKDPWREQ
+659 LREEPWHSQ
-668 VHEVLNSERAR
+668 VREVLNSERAR

-705 WSAYCFLIWHEQYF
+705 WSAYCFLNWHEQYF
-719 G
+719 D

>member
-16 DHRAAIIAMAD
+16 DRRAAIVAMAD

-39 FNDGRTALGF
+39 FEDGRAALGF

-109 EQWGEGVLDRLRGMF
+109 EQWGAGVLDRLRGMF

-139 RDTFG
+139 RDAFG

-151 VEGGR
+151 VEG
-156 ILFGSEIKGL
+156 
-166 LAHPHA
+166 
-172 RRSLNERR
+172 
-180 LAHWLCMEYL
+180 
-190 PDEETLYAVEGGRIL
+190 DRIL

-315 SSLVAREAARIMEAR
+315 SSLVAQEAARIMEAR
-330 AFTIGWGEGRF
+330 TFTIGWGEGRF

-379 DEPLPY
+379 DEPLP
-385 AMDEPLPNPSAVPLY
+385 NPSAVPLY

-420 ELFGGYPY
+420 ELFGGYPC

-443 PARRALAAAARR
+443 PARRALAAAARH

-524 AMQTYNFPWA
+524 T
-534 EALDLLAPE
+534 
-543 LGARC
+543 
-548 AAAPTPWELA
+548 
-558 APLFAEI
+558 
-565 EADEIT
+565 
-571 AMQTADILTWMQQD
+571 MQTADILTWMQQD

-609 VFALASTLPVSQ
+609 VFAPASTLPASQ

-659 LRKDPWREQ
+659 LREEPWHSQ
-668 VHEVLNSERAR
+668 VREVLNSERAR

-719 G
+719 S